1 VSRTNGDPANPE
13 DEEAAMDLYRCFVYD
28 QSGTKPTYRT
38 IHAETAGHA
47 KRIALDLLRD
57 DPVIEK
63 MEVWRDAD
71 LAFQL
76 CRNQARLEG
85 FGEDGKCAS
94 NRTG

>member
-1 VSRTNGDPANPE
+1 
-13 DEEAAMDLYRCFVYD
+13 MDLYRCFVYD

-38 IHAETAGHA
+38 IHAETDGHA
-47 KRIALDLLRD
+47 KRIAMDLLLD

-63 MEVWRDAD
+63 VEVWRDAD

-85 FGEDGKCAS
+85 FGEDRAS
-94 NRTG
+94 Y